1 MTPTATHASVRN
13 STSHYFLEGLM
24 ESGIEFLFS
33 NLGTDHVTLIE
44 ELAQF
49 EAQGRAAPRVI
60 VCPHENVA
68 VHMAGGY
75 AAMTGRGQ
83 GVLVHVDAGT
93 ANAAMGL
100 HNLLRSRLPVMLMA
114 GRAPFTLR
122 GELTG
127 SRDTYVHFIQDPF
140 DMPGLVRPYTKWEY
154 CLPSG
159 VITKEV
165 IARGHT
171 MMQSDPQGPVF
182 LALPRG
188 VLAET
193 WPADQVRSF
202 PPQRFGAVNADGA
215 SPETVRRI
223 AAALLQAEHP
233 VVFTSY
239 LGRKAEAV
247 QALEALAMACGIRVV
262 EFNPNAMSISR
273 QSICFAGF
281 DPTQQVPLADLG
293 LLLDVDV
300 PWIPKTVTPSEHT
313 RWLHV
318 DVDTVKKDLPMWGF
332 ATDLRVQA
340 DCATVLGQVLTS
352 VQSLATDEQLQRI
365 RQRLEV
371 MAQEHAQRQARLHQA
386 AKVPG
391 EDGALNP
398 AFVCATL
405 SRLIDAQDV
414 VVNEGVRNVL
424 AVLQHIERTEPMTL
438 LGGAGGGL
446 GCSGGMALGVKLAS
460 PQRRVIQ
467 MVGDGGFH
475 FSTPTSVYAV
485 AQAEGLP
492 ILTVVLDNGGWQ
504 AVKDAVL
511 RVHPGGQAAAH
522 NEFHARLRGQH
533 RHFHQ
538 VGQAFGAHGEHVYR
552 PQDLEAAVLR
562 CLQALDRGQAAVLVV
577 SVAPL

>member
-1 MTPTATHASVRN
+1 MNDSPPTSITTH
-13 STSHYFLEGLM
+13 STSYYFLQGLL
-24 ESGIEFLFS
+24 ESGIEFVFS

-44 ELAQF
+44 EWARC
-49 EAQGRAAPRVI
+49 EAEGRPAPRVV

-68 VHMAGGY
+68 IHMAGGY

-114 GRAPFTLR
+114 GRAPFTLH
-122 GELTG
+122 GELPG
-127 SRDTYVHFIQDPF
+127 SRDTYVHFIQDPY
-140 DMPGLVRPYTKWEY
+140 DMAGLVRPYTKWEY
-154 CLPSG
+154 CLPTG
-159 VITKEV
+159 VISKEV
-165 IARGHT
+165 IARGHAL
-171 MMQSDPQGPVF
+171 MQSDPQGPVY
-182 LALPRG
+182 LTLPRE
-188 VLAET
+188 VLAQT
-193 WPADQVRSF
+193 WPEDQVRSF
-202 PPQRFGAVNADGA
+202 SPQRYGAVGVEGV
-215 SPETVRRI
+215 SSHTVHVI
-223 AAALLQAEHP
+223 AQALLEADHP

-247 QALEALAMACGIRVV
+247 KALEALALCCGIRVV
-262 EFNPNAMSISR
+262 EFNPNALCLSR
-273 QSICFAGF
+273 DSICFAGF
-281 DPTQQVPLADLG
+281 DPTQQVPLADVG

-300 PWIPKTVTPSEHT
+300 PWIPKSVKPSEHA

-340 DCATVLGQVLTS
+340 DCATLLDQVLA
-352 VQSLATDEQLQRI
+352 VIQAQATEAQKTRI
-365 RQRLEV
+365 QQRLQV
-371 MAQEHAQRQARLHQA
+371 MTQEHAQRLQRQHVA
-386 AKVPG
+386 AQSPG
-391 EDGALNP
+391 HTGALNP

-405 SRLIDAQDV
+405 SRLIDPQDV
-414 VVNEGVRNVL
+414 VVNEGIRNAM
-424 AVLQHIERTEPMTL
+424 AVLQHIQRTEPLTL

-446 GCSGGMALGVKLAS
+446 GYSGGMALGVKLAC
-460 PQRRVIQ
+460 PERRVIQ

-511 RVHPGGQAAAH
+511 RVHPGGQATQRD
-522 NEFHARLRGQH
+522 EFHARLRGQ
-533 RHFHQ
+533 RRDFHQ
-538 VGQAFGAHGEHVYR
+538 VGQAFGAHGEHVDT
-552 PQDLEAAVLR
+552 PDELEPAIRR

-577 SVAPL
+577 SVTPL

>member
-1 MTPTATHASVRN
+1 MTSTAAAPTALNT
-13 STSHYFLEGLM
+13 TSHYFLEGLM

-44 ELAQF
+44 ELARF

-100 HNLLRSRLPVMLMA
+100 HNMLRSRLPVMLMA

-122 GELTG
+122 GELAG

-154 CLPSG
+154 SLPSG

-165 IARGHT
+165 IARGHSV
-171 MMQSDPQGPVF
+171 MQSDPQGPVF
-182 LALPRG
+182 LALPRE
-188 VLAET
+188 VLAEI
-193 WPADQVRSF
+193 WPTDQVRSF
-202 PPQRFGAVNADGA
+202 PPQRYGAVSAEGA
-215 SPETVRRI
+215 APETVQLI
-223 AAALLQAEHP
+223 AEALLQAKHP

-247 QALEALAMACGIRVV
+247 QALEALAMTCGIRVV

-300 PWIPKTVTPSEHT
+300 PWIPKSVTPSERT

-332 ATDLRVQA
+332 ATDMRVQA
-340 DCATVLGQVLTS
+340 DCATVLRQVLAS
-352 VQSLATDEQLQRI
+352 VESLATEAQRERI
-365 RQRLEV
+365 RQRMEV
-371 MAQEHAQRQARLHQA
+371 MALEHAQRQAKLRQA
-386 AKVPG
+386 AVVPG
-391 EDGALNP
+391 EDDSLNP

-424 AVLQHIERTEPMTL
+424 AVLQHIERTEPLTL

-446 GCSGGMALGVKLAS
+446 GYSGGMALGVKLAS
-460 PQRRVIQ
+460 PERRVIQ

-511 RVHPGGQAAAH
+511 RVHPGGQAFKQ

-538 VGQAFGAHGEHVYR
+538 VGQAFGAHGEHVNR

-562 CLQALDRGQAAVLVV
+562 CLQALDHGQAAVLVV

>member
-1 MTPTATHASVRN
+1 
-13 STSHYFLEGLM
+13 
-24 ESGIEFLFS
+24 
-33 NLGTDHVTLIE
+33 
-44 ELAQF
+44 LARF
-49 EAQGRAAPRVI
+49 EAQGSAAPRVI

-171 MMQSDPQGPVF
+171 VMQSDPQGPVF
-182 LALPRG
+182 LALPRE

-202 PPQRFGAVNADGA
+202 PPQRYGAVSADGA
-215 SPETVRRI
+215 SPETVRHI
-223 AAALLQAEHP
+223 AESLLQAEHP

-300 PWIPKTVTPSEHT
+300 PWIPKSVTPSEHT

-340 DCATVLGQVLTS
+340 DCATVLGQVLAS
-352 VQSLATDEQLQRI
+352 VQSLATDEQRGRI

-371 MAQEHAQRQARLHQA
+371 MTREHAQRQARLHQA
-386 AKVPG
+386 AEVPG

-405 SRLIDAQDV
+405 SHMIDAQDV
-414 VVNEGVRNVL
+414 VVNEGIRNVL
-424 AVLQHIERTEPMTL
+424 AVLQHIERTEPLTL

-446 GCSGGMALGVKLAS
+446 GYSGGMALGVKLAS
-460 PQRRVIQ
+460 PERRVIQ
-467 MVGDGGFH
+467 LVGDGGFH

-511 RVHPGGQAAAH
+511 RVHPGGQAAKQ

-538 VGQAFGAHGEHVYR
+538 VGQAFGAHGEHVHR
-552 PQDLEAAVLR
+552 PQDLEAAVQR